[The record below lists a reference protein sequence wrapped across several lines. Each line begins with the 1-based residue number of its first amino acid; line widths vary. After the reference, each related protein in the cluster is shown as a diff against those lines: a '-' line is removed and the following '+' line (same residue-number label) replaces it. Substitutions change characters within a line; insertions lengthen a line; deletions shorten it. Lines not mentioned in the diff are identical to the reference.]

1 MVQPHFWRWN
11 PEQGYLREKEILHLL
26 IGGHNNKQIGDR
38 LFLSE
43 LTIKTH
49 RKNIMKKMD
58 AHNPADLLQKS
69 KGPSS
74 KFWNLFR

>member
-1 MVQPHFWRWN
+1 M
-11 PEQGYLREKEILHLL
+11 L

-58 AHNPADLLQKS
+58 AHNLADLLQKS

-74 KFWNLFR
+74 KF

>member
-1 MVQPHFWRWN
+1 M
-11 PEQGYLREKEILHLL
+11 L

-74 KFWNLFR
+74 KF